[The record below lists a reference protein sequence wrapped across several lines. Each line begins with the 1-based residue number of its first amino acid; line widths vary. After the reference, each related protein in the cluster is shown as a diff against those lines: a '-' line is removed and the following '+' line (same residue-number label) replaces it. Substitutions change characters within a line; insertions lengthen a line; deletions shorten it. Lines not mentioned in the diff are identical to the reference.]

1 MKEKGKNYFLNL
13 IKVIS
18 GRGSWT
24 ETGNN
29 ADDNKLTGTYEYG
42 TTQTWSFVATICIS
56 VCKMMQKYLFAK
68 HNNNINKGIKLIFVV
83 VQYTVF
89 T

>member
-1 MKEKGKNYFLNL
+1 MKEKGKNYFSNL

-56 VCKMMQKYLFAK
+56 VCKMMQKP
-68 HNNNINKGIKLIFVV
+68 NICLQNIII
-83 VQYTVF
+83 T
-89 T
+89 